1 MRRAALAMLLLA
13 AACAREARPDAAPG
27 KVVPAQLVACAVE
40 PPSAAAASAPGGD
53 VSADFQVD
61 TRGKVRDVR
70 LQGAKG
76 PYAKALRRHLE
87 SCEYS
92 PATRDGR
99 PIATRRA
106 AVYSAYR

>member
-1 MRRAALAMLLLA
+1 MRRAAFAILVLAT
-13 AACAREARPDAAPG
+13 ACARETRPDPAAG
-27 KVVPAQLVACAVE
+27 KLVPAQLVACAVE
-40 PPSAAAASAPGGD
+40 PPSATASGAPAGE
-53 VSADFQVD
+53 VSADFQID
-61 TRGKVRDVR
+61 ARGKVRDVH

-76 PYAKALRRHLE
+76 TYAKALRRHLE

-92 PATRDGR
+92 PAMHGGR

>member
-1 MRRAALAMLLLA
+1 MRRDLVVLFLA
-13 AACAREARPDAAPG
+13 AACAHETRPDPAAG
-27 KVVPAQLVACAVE
+27 KLVPAQLVACAVRE
-40 PPSAAAASAPGGD
+40 PSDVATGAPAGEI
-53 VSADFQVD
+53 SADFQID
-61 TRGKVRDVR
+61 ARGKVRDVH

-76 PYAKALRRHLE
+76 AYARALRRHLE

-99 PIATRRA
+99 PIASRRA